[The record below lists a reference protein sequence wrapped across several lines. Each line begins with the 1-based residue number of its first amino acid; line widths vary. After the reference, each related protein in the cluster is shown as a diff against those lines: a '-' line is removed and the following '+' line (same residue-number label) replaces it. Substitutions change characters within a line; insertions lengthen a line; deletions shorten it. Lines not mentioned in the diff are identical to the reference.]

1 MRAVLS
7 SFRLDMARIGV
18 LSGGNLVPLLIPILF
33 AVIFS
38 LASKGSSADFGT
50 GGVVGSTFGV
60 CSILPMTAFTYEWQE
75 GHRRMNGMIPVGRV
89 HQVVGRYL
97 TLPVFAA
104 LMSAEIAVALGLNV
118 LISYGD
124 LSRMP
129 AMLSAALPG
138 CVWGYLALQLVMFPM
153 LYRWTNVRKATM
165 AFCGLFLVVFAVLM
179 AVLTLV
185 PEPTLDMM
193 AQWCVDALAT
203 PAVGVGLG
211 LGSLALVVTISLPVA
226 IRTYRGKEL

>member
-1 MRAVLS
+1 MRAILS

-18 LSGGNLVPLLIPILF
+18 LSGGNFVPLFIPILF

-75 GHRRMNGMIPVGRV
+75 GHRRMNGMIPVDRS
-89 HQVVGRYL
+89 HQVAGRYL

-104 LMSAEIAVALGLNV
+104 LMSVEIAVALGLNV

-129 AMLSAALPG
+129 AILSAALPG
-138 CVWGYLALQLVMFPM
+138 CIWGYLVLQLVMFPM

-185 PEPTLDMM
+185 PETILETVASRVSDVLSVPM
-193 AQWCVDALAT
+193 A
-203 PAVGVGLG
+203 GVGLG
-211 LGSLALVVTISLPVA
+211 LGSLALVVAISLPVA